1 MSTGGVRA
9 GIPACLKLGHRLK
22 VAEHDVLTLSLRGP
36 TKLTG
41 TLVAGGAGRIEARFT
56 VRRVGEYELE
66 VKDHSG
72 KILLR
77 DALTVRSGPVH
88 TASCTPLPS
97 TDPLVLVLQARDSHG
112 NAVRC
117 GGACFVAALVGDP
130 LVVGGRRVRD
140 CQDGTYEISL
150 AGGAPGPQLLRVR
163 QEGREEQHWAHRT
176 GTLAGPKDQ
185 AAGPDF

>member
-9 GIPACLKLGHRLK
+9 GIPACLKLSHRLK

-56 VRRVGEYELE
+56 VRRAGEYELE
-66 VKDHSG
+66 VKDSSG
-72 KILLR
+72 KILLH

-97 TDPLVLVLQARDSHG
+97 TDPFVLVLQARD
-112 NAVRC
+112 
-117 GGACFVAALVGDP
+117 L
-130 LVVGGRRVRD
+130 
-140 CQDGTYEISL
+140 SL
-150 AGGAPGPQLLRVR
+150 I
-163 QEGREEQHWAHRT
+163 HI
-176 GTLAGPKDQ
+176 
-185 AAGPDF
+185 